1 MFIRKDEQMSHAS
14 PTRRGGWDGGSR
26 RRAPRNWYK
35 VVRVLLYALIG
46 LLGGVAL
53 LAAVALFLDRNAGTP
68 MPALRPSAPAPS
80 TPTPY
85 APGTSADAVPPPD
98 MAAPQPSSPQ
108 PPPPPALSQDAAGLP
123 PVSVSPLVPP
133 PGSVAPA
140 APGVPPPAA
149 AAPASEAQP
158 DPAALEALQ
167 QQLKEANSTLS
178 GLRAEAEALRRTL
191 ADARQARRTPAA
203 PAATAAMPTPPAPA
217 PATATSAPAAPAPA
231 APAPAAPAPDG
242 WADAER
248 TIQALAQQH
257 TAATPPPSPARAA
270 ERAAAS
276 PPPPAP
282 APAPSPA
289 DLAANQPP
297 PAPSGP
303 RPRVFLHYPAGSAGG
318 LQTATDIAQR
328 LLFSDFAYADTRSTA
343 SAPAES
349 VVRYFYP
356 QDAPAAARL
365 ASLLGDGGGT
375 FRIEDDTAHPGRQ
388 TPGMLDVWIGR

>member
-1 MFIRKDEQMSHAS
+1 MLIRKDEQMSRAS
-14 PTRRGGWDGGSR
+14 PSRRGGWDGGSR

-46 LLGGVAL
+46 LLGGIAM

-68 MPALRPSAPAPS
+68 PPAPPPAS
-80 TPTPY
+80 P
-85 APGTSADAVPPPD
+85 ATSADATPSPDTALPP
-98 MAAPQPSSPQ
+98 PSSPPASQ
-108 PPPPPALSQDAAGLP
+108 EAAALPPVSAAPLSPLPGGIAAAAPPPPPPSG
-123 PVSVSPLVPP
+123 
-133 PGSVAPA
+133 A
-140 APGVPPPAA
+140 AP
-149 AAPASEAQP
+149 EAQP

-178 GLRAEAEALRRTL
+178 GLRAEAEALRKTL
-191 ADARQARRTPAA
+191 ADARQAKRAA
-203 PAATAAMPTPPAPA
+203 PPSAAT
-217 PATATSAPAAPAPA
+217 APAPA
-231 APAPAAPAPDG
+231 AAPVAPVPTAPAQASPDG

-257 TAATPPPSPARAA
+257 PAPPTPPAPPTRPA

-282 APAPSPA
+282 APAPVPA
-289 DLAANQPP
+289 ELAENEPP
-297 PAPSGP
+297 PPPSGP
-303 RPRVFLHYPAGSAGG
+303 RPRVFLHYPAGSSGG

-328 LLFSDFAYADTRSTA
+328 LLFSDFAYADTRSTT

-349 VVRYFYP
+349 VIRYFYV

-365 ASLLGDGGGT
+365 AALLGDSGGT
-375 FRIEDDTAHPGRQ
+375 FRIEDDTAHPGHQ